1 MLWELLTGGKPWHRD
16 AAGKPYMEG
25 QIMYMVITQAKRP
38 DLPPSVGSPGKLRLL
53 GIGSGQVI
61 HRTLGEQPLVIRR
74 PHRVKRRA
82 CRARVAFVRVDVS
95 PPGEDDVETVGAVDA
110 VVPGKGAGV
119 EGWKWLG
126 KG

>member
-1 MLWELLTGGKPWHRD
+1 MVPFYGGHHPPPPPPRSI
-16 AAGKPYMEG
+16 ARPRAYM
-25 QIMYMVITQAKRP
+25 
-38 DLPPSVGSPGKLRLL
+38 PSSLIASFPLRLL